1 MPVLMGMFFFFGM
14 IWQASE
20 AFDGQEVQL
29 IQVVR
34 VIPSS

>member
-1 MPVLMGMFFFFGM
+1 MFFFFGM

-20 AFDGQEVQL
+20 AIGVQEVQL